1 VHSAIRSNT
10 ASLAP
15 VIEAGGWNA
24 LAQRKP
30 GESLKANGKYL
41 RRFRQT
47 AGRILTLALAAG
59 ALSVS
64 GTAQALPPALQLS
77 RTIVLSGVSG
87 KFDHLAIDAA
97 GHRLFIAATGNHSVE
112 VIDLKTDKVEQSIAG
127 MGKPH
132 GLAWVAA
139 TGSLY
144 VADGSL
150 GELRVYHGSPLTLAG
165 KIKLSDDADDMVY
178 DAADRLLFVGH
189 GGIDAANPA
198 NVAVVSTEPF
208 GLVAN
213 LPVATH
219 PEALE
224 IDPQSRR
231 VFANIADSN
240 EVAVIDIASKAITA
254 RWKLTKAAENVPL
267 AFDGEHQLL
276 YVACRR
282 PGTLIALDAASGKEV
297 AGLPAAAGA
306 DDLFYDPALKR
317 VYVISG
323 PGEVDAYQVD
333 EAKTLHTLGVLHTA
347 AGAKTALF
355 FAAQNLLY
363 VGVPGV
369 DGHAAQIRV
378 YRTVNAGERQ

>member
-1 VHSAIRSNT
+1 
-10 ASLAP
+10 
-15 VIEAGGWNA
+15 
-24 LAQRKP
+24 
-30 GESLKANGKYL
+30 LKANGKYL